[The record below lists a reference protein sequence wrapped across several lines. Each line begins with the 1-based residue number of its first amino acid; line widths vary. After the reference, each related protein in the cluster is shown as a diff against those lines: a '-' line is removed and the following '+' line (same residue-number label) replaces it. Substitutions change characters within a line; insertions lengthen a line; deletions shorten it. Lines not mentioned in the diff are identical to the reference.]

1 MAGKSNIRYCFRFD
15 LALIFFLSSS
25 LLLASYA
32 LPINALKIPESSEK
46 FRLAKTPDERQPE
59 AVQQGIEQIPVSQPS
74 VSPQPSQPIDSP
86 IPENVAPTPVDSQPT
101 PQPTQD
107 GSAPTPSTPTPQPT
121 QGGSTP
127 TPSTPTPQP
136 TQGGS
141 TPTPSTPTPQPTQG
155 GSTPTPSTPTPQPT
169 PQPTQGGSTPTPSTP
184 TPQPTP
190 QPTQG
195 GSAPTPSRPTPQP
208 RQGGSTPRPSRPTPQ
223 PTQGGSRPSRPTPQP
238 TQGGSAPTPSR
249 PTPQPRQGGFTPRPA
264 RPTPQPTQGGRKPIT
279 SPGRNSNPTREVSP
293 VPPSSTLPIKEIN
306 FVDIA
311 FGILS
316 KGDYQSKGRYFHF
329 YQFEGRENQ
338 LLQIRLGGSKDQR
351 RTSNLSLQPFM
362 FLLDPNN
369 KVVLKRGSGGA
380 NSTIRDAFIFA
391 RLPVKGTYTIA
402 VTSRNPKDIGR
413 YSLALRNDRASYTL
427 DESGELTAQSST
439 LKQNGSPYNVSQF
452 QGKKNQLVSIR
463 ADSINEE
470 FSPYIVLLNSQGQR
484 IAANNDKDGMYSAL
498 IDRVKLPEDDTYYI
512 VVTSN
517 NSRERGT
524 YRLTIF

>member
-25 LLLASYA
+25 LLFASYA
-32 LPINALKIPESSEK
+32 LPINALKIPESSGK

-101 PQPTQD
+101 PQPTQ
-107 GSAPTPSTPTPQPT
+107 
-121 QGGSTP
+121 GGSTP

-155 GSTPTPSTPTPQPT
+155 GSAPTPSTPTPQPTQGGSAPTPSTPT

-184 TPQPTP
+184 TPQPT
-190 QPTQG
+190 QG
-195 GSAPTPSRPTPQP
+195 GSAPTPSTPTPQP
-208 RQGGSTPRPSRPTPQ
+208 TQGGSTPRPSRPTPQ
-223 PTQGGSRPSRPTPQP
+223 PTQGGSRRSRPTPQP
-238 TQGGSAPTPSR
+238 TRGGS
-249 PTPQPRQGGFTPRPA
+249 TPRPA
-264 RPTPQPTQGGRKPIT
+264 RPTPQPTQGGSPLQQRGRKPVT
-279 SPGRNSNPTREVSP
+279 NPGRNSNPTREVSP
-293 VPPSSTLPIKEIN
+293 VPLSSTLPIKEIN

-380 NSTIRDAFIFA
+380 NSTIGDAFIFA

-427 DESGELTAQSST
+427 DEAGELTAQSST

-484 IAANNDKDGMYSAL
+484 VAANNDKDGMYSAL

-517 NSRERGT
+517 NPRERGT